1 VFVQQDSGVV
11 EENLR
16 RLEQRLAL
24 PGPISRRR
32 IAREFGWTEKAT
44 EEALR
49 ELARRRLLELA
60 AQQALNREDL
70 IQRTAR
76 LFRGCFS
83 RKLVERVLIALL
95 REGVLTKL
103 PRKQLHYRPDAPKPL
118 LEALGLKLEATLP
131 PPSREDLPRRILA
144 KVAELEEAPYVP
156 VLVSRVRPA
165 FSDCGKEEFDRAVLR
180 LVEEGRIYLVPVRV
194 LQPEDREMFIYDG
207 KGTYYVSL
215 GLRR

>member
-1 VFVQQDSGVV
+1 VQKDSGAF
-11 EENLR
+11 EENLQR
-16 RLEQRLAL
+16 VEKRLEL

-44 EEALR
+44 EEAFR

-60 AQQALNREDL
+60 AQEALHREDL
-70 IQRTAR
+70 IRRTAR

-83 RKLVERVLIALL
+83 QKLVERLRAALL

-118 LEALGLKLEATLP
+118 IEALGLKLEATP
-131 PPSREDLPRRILA
+131 SPPSREDLPRRILA

-156 VLVSRVRPA
+156 VIVDRIRPV
-165 FSDCGKEEFDRAVLR
+165 FSDCNKEEFDRAVLR
-180 LVEEGRIYLVPVRV
+180 LAEEGRIYLVPVRV
-194 LQPEDREMFIYDG
+194 LQPGDREMLIYDG
-207 KGTYYVSL
+207 KGNYYASL